1 MTPGIS
7 KRATTKSDLFLNL
20 TKNIILWW
28 ACKLKAVHSTHVQTR
43 MKEDSV
49 NKICV
54 PRMMEH
60 TYIPS
65 TQEAQV
71 EGCQL
76 EASLGYIENFL
87 EKTKQ
92 NKQPNIKTHPKKNIK
107 RFILIFKRELSW
119 FGILLTKSMI
129 SAISSLLA
137 WSGWLLCKIQIS
149 VIFLWY
155 EKPRG
160 SW

>member
-28 ACKLKAVHSTHVQTR
+28 AFKLKAVHSTHVQTR
-43 MKEDSV
+43 MKEDHV
-49 NKICV
+49 NKM
-54 PRMMEH
+54 PRMMEY

-87 EKTKQ
+87 EKTLNQTKQ
-92 NKQPNIKTHPKKNIK
+92 TTKHKNP
-107 RFILIFKRELSW
+107 S
-119 FGILLTKSMI
+119 
-129 SAISSLLA
+129 
-137 WSGWLLCKIQIS
+137 
-149 VIFLWY
+149 
-155 EKPRG
+155 
-160 SW
+160 

>member
-20 TKNIILWW
+20 TKTIILWW
-28 ACKLKAVHSTHVQTR
+28 AFKLKAVHSTHVQTR
-43 MKEDSV
+43 MKEDHV
-49 NKICV
+49 NKM

-87 EKTKQ
+87 EKVLNQTKQ
-92 NKQPNIKTHPKKNIK
+92 TTKHKNP
-107 RFILIFKRELSW
+107 S
-119 FGILLTKSMI
+119 
-129 SAISSLLA
+129 
-137 WSGWLLCKIQIS
+137 
-149 VIFLWY
+149 
-155 EKPRG
+155 
-160 SW
+160 

>member
-1 MTPGIS
+1 
-7 KRATTKSDLFLNL
+7 
-20 TKNIILWW
+20 
-28 ACKLKAVHSTHVQTR
+28 
-43 MKEDSV
+43 MKEDPV

-87 EKTKQ
+87 EKTLNQTKQ
-92 NKQPNIKTHPKKNIK
+92 TTKYKN
-107 RFILIFKRELSW
+107 
-119 FGILLTKSMI
+119 
-129 SAISSLLA
+129 SS
-137 WSGWLLCKIQIS
+137 
-149 VIFLWY
+149 
-155 EKPRG
+155 
-160 SW
+160 

>member
-20 TKNIILWW
+20 TKTIILWW
-28 ACKLKAVHSTHVQTR
+28 AFKLKAVHSTHVQTR
-43 MKEDSV
+43 MKEDHV
-49 NKICV
+49 NKM

-76 EASLGYIENFL
+76 EASLGYIKNFL
-87 EKTKQ
+87 EKTLNQTKQ
-92 NKQPNIKTHPKKNIK
+92 TTKHKNP
-107 RFILIFKRELSW
+107 S
-119 FGILLTKSMI
+119 
-129 SAISSLLA
+129 
-137 WSGWLLCKIQIS
+137 
-149 VIFLWY
+149 
-155 EKPRG
+155 
-160 SW
+160 